1 MHDSIRRLLDN
12 VLESD
17 IRDRSSVTVE
27 KRRESAD
34 STAYTIRVENLAA
47 NTESFNSNS
56 PHVDIDYVQSA
67 SPGLNVEPAIVR
79 IGVRSIED
87 QTMVEQK
94 IQVLTYPVDEAPY
107 LKAPSKKIVRVP
119 EDSHTTLSF
128 EMICP
133 DDLITFATLGS
144 ENSDANATFTFL
156 GAEENDDIEIVRP
169 EDEINRVL
177 IRGSGASIRDALK
190 NVVYRAQTP
199 DFTGSDTVRV
209 NVQDSERIVYIVVE
223 PINDPPIF
231 QNTFSSSLEKII

>member
-27 KRRESAD
+27 KRRESAE

-94 IQVLTYPVDEAPY
+94 IQVLTYPVDEAP
-107 LKAPSKKIVRVP
+107 
-119 EDSHTTLSF
+119 
-128 EMICP
+128 
-133 DDLITFATLGS
+133 DD
-144 ENSDANATFTFL
+144 
-156 GAEENDDIEIVRP
+156 
-169 EDEINRVL
+169 
-177 IRGSGASIRDALK
+177 
-190 NVVYRAQTP
+190 
-199 DFTGSDTVRV
+199 V
-209 NVQDSERIVYIVVE
+209 NVSQAQAPMITSSEPFVSRWISRLMDF
-223 PINDPPIF
+223 NPP
-231 QNTFSSSLEKII
+231 